1 MRSMVILLLMMC
13 LTSCG
18 FHLRGQI
25 PLSPPLQ
32 TMYLKT
38 KDPYGQLARN
48 LRQFLKLSGVYLTET
63 PENATT
69 IFEIVSERTLDQLIS
84 LNGSQQTRQ
93 YNLTLTVTFVIT
105 DPKGQPLIK
114 PEALS
119 ETRVLTIK
127 EGQIL
132 AGSNEATALYEQM
145 RQAIVYDILSRLS
158 SAQMTR
164 FLTKNTLPYE
174 AI

>member
-1 MRSMVILLLMMC
+1 MRHILLLWIIVFS

-18 FHLRGQI
+18 FHLRGPI
-25 PLSPPLQ
+25 SLAPALQ
-32 TMYLKT
+32 TLYLKT

-48 LRQFLKLSGVYLTET
+48 LKQSLKMSGVHLTDS
-63 PENATT
+63 PEEATT
-69 IFEIVSERTLDQLIS
+69 VLEIVNEQTLDQLIGI
-84 LNGSQQTRQ
+84 NGSQQTRQ
-93 YNLTLTVTFVIT
+93 YNLILTVTFVVT
-105 DPKGQPLIK
+105 DPKGL
-114 PEALS
+114 ALLKNQILT

-158 SAQMTR
+158 SAEITHL
-164 FLTKNTLPYE
+164 LTKKP
-174 AI
+174 